1 MEAIQIISTQ
11 LKYDYDQLDLDAA
24 ITTRSAAIEIKTH
37 AERAKSSMI
46 FIGKLLADDDHADPG
61 LFGVS
66 FDLNGRA
73 AGGDGGA
80 QVELIVVVFQL
91 RRNYLNCF
99 HNLNL
104 SQNFYTVPVAVNHL
118 V

>member
-46 FIGKLLADDDHADPG
+46 FIGKLLADVKALLPHGQFEDWCSVEFEMPAHGAAHD
-61 LFGVS
+61 
-66 FDLNGRA
+66 GR
-73 AGGDGGA
+73 GGS
-80 QVELIVVVFQL
+80 V
-91 RRNYLNCF
+91 R
-99 HNLNL
+99 
-104 SQNFYTVPVAVNHL
+104 
-118 V
+118 